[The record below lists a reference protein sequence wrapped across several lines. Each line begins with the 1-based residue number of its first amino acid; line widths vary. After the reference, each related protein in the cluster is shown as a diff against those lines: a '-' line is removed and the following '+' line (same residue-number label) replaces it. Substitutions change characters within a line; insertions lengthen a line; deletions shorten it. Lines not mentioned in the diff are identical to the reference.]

1 MTLKTDIETL
11 ERLQAL
17 RDGLGRAMVLLIDAL
32 DLDLGDLNRGTKEH
46 SLYMELALAYN
57 RANHEIHLLIE
68 STATDKT

>member
-17 RDGLGRAMVLLIDAL
+17 RDGLQRAMVLLIASFDI
-32 DLDLGDLNRGTKEH
+32 DLGDLNKGTTEH
-46 SLYMELALAYN
+46 GLYSELALAYN
-57 RANHEIHLLIE
+57 RANHEIHLLVD